1 MQRKVL
7 NKAKLWKILGYKPSP
22 EQLNVHSSKARFRV
36 NVQGRR
42 SGKSYSAAKEVLPYL
57 LVPNNRCWVV
67 APTLDLANKIVREIQ
82 LDIVRN
88 LKLPIAFKKEVS
100 GSLHY
105 MGGHCSPQ
113 HQKDI
118 TGYMNCGNVANQKTS
133 QTGTLGST
141 HPGNHH
147 FLRMT

>member
-1 MQRKVL
+1 LQRKVL
-7 NKAKLWKILGYKPSP
+7 NKAKLWEILGYKPSP
-22 EQLNVHSSKARFRV
+22 EQLAVHSSPARFRV

-105 MGGHCSPQ
+105 MKLAGLNSELSAKSADRPE
-113 HQKDI
+113 
-118 TGYMNCGNVANQKTS
+118 
-133 QTGTLGST
+133 TLVGD
-141 HPGNHH
+141 G
-147 FLRMT
+147 